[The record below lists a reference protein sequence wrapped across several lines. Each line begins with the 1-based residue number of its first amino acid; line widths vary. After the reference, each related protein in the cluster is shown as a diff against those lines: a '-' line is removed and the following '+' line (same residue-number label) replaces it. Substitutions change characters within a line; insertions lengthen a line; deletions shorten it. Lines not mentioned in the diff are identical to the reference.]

1 MAFCAACGSAVE
13 GRFCAKC
20 GAAVDSAASPGGAA
34 PAGPSGVGV
43 AAAGLTDNVAAALCY
58 SLGLFTG
65 ILFLVLEPYS
75 RNSFI
80 RFHSFQCL
88 ALAACWI
95 CVSVIMAI
103 PVLGWILGVV
113 GLLVLFCAW
122 ILCIVKAFAGVRFK
136 LPVIGNI
143 VDNLANQR

>member
-1 MAFCAACGSAVE
+1 MDTP
-13 GRFCAKC
+13 
-20 GAAVDSAASPGGAA
+20 GATPLPTPPPPAAAS
-34 PAGPSGVGV
+34 
-43 AAAGLTDNVAAALCY
+43 GLSDNVAGALAY
-58 SLGLFTG
+58 IT
-65 ILFLVLEPYS
+65 IIPAIVFLVLEPYS

-95 CVSVIMAI
+95 CVSIIMAI